1 MFLFNWQNLGIL
13 INSNSGYQDMNQL
26 LDNSLKTSYFK
37 AILQN
42 HVN

>member
-1 MFLFNWQNLGIL
+1 MFLFNWQDFGNL
-13 INSNSGYQDMNQL
+13 INSSDYQDMNQL

-42 HVN
+42 YVN